1 MIQDEAGLRAEP
13 RGPRHA
19 PLLRLAGWEP
29 AASRLTNPTTCEM
42 PKRFGA
48 KRQNKGLRWV
58 IGARIALCSARKFG
72 DNNRVSTRSLNLTAM
87 KAVSGSGSADRFFQ
101 WSLYILV
108 VVGFAALMGT
118 NKLDA
123 PSLALV
129 LPALLLRGYLLLM
142 RKTLVI
148 SERWTTFLTLIYFAF
163 YAADYFYFSESFI
176 SATVHMVLFS
186 MVIKIFSVRRDRD
199 LMYLAV
205 LSFLMLLA
213 AAVLTVDTLFLL
225 TFSVFILV
233 AIATFVSMEMR
244 RSEQETLA
252 AGVPPHHDAK
262 FYGSLAGISGI
273 LGLLT
278 LAGAALLFFIL
289 PRVSSSGYLRNLG
302 VQSSLV
308 AGFSPEVNLGG
319 IGQIQQSSN
328 VVMHIEVQF
337 GKLSSNP
344 HWRGI
349 TLANFDGRHWWNPLE
364 IPTQHGLNNTP
375 LDLTRISNFSLYSE
389 SRRYAPHLQTLTYRV
404 VMEPVGLN
412 LFFLAPVPLKINGDY
427 RILEIKSDGSIFNV
441 HAADN
446 SSGTAD
452 EGGQT
457 VGIYTAE
464 ADTRNPEPFVIDSNS
479 TDYPAHIANLYL
491 QVPTLDPRI
500 AQLARQV
507 TASSTSNYTR
517 ARDIERYLQSNYGY
531 TLQLPGLREPDPLAR
546 FLFER
551 KKGHCEYFA
560 TSMVMMLRTLGI
572 PSRIVNGFRGGE
584 YNDLTS
590 SYIIREKDAHSWVE
604 VYFPEYGWVS
614 FDPTPAG
621 NADEPQ
627 TGWSRVGLYLDAARQ
642 IWREWIV
649 NYDFT
654 HQMKLRSDL
663 STATGN
669 AQSNFRT
676 WAERQYF
683 RVVEL
688 ISRWQRKLQD
698 LSPRQMAL
706 CCVLLGLLLAMPFAP
721 MTWRTI
727 QRTRALRHPQKA
739 PRTSASFW
747 YQRMLKMMAR
757 RGVRKEQSQT
767 AEEFASS
774 IPDARMRH
782 DVELFTEHYE
792 RARFDASVE
801 DAQLLPDLYEEIAG
815 KK

>member
-1 MIQDEAGLRAEP
+1 
-13 RGPRHA
+13 
-19 PLLRLAGWEP
+19 
-29 AASRLTNPTTCEM
+29 M
-42 PKRFGA
+42 PKRFWSDA
-48 KRQNKGLRWV
+48 TKTRLRWV
-58 IGARIALCSARKFG
+58 TGARIALCSVLKFG
-72 DNNRVSTRSLNLTAM
+72 DNNGVSTRSLNLTAM
-87 KAVSGSGSADRFFQ
+87 KAVPGSGSADRFFQ

-108 VVGFAALMGT
+108 VVGFTALMGT

-129 LPALLLRGYLLLM
+129 LPSLLLRGYLLLM

-148 SERWTTFLTLIYFAF
+148 SERWTTFLTVIYFAF

-199 LMYLAV
+199 LMYLAI

-213 AAVLTVDTLFLL
+213 AAVLTVDTLFLV
-225 TFSVFILV
+225 TFSLFILV

-244 RSEQETLA
+244 RSEKETLA

-262 FYGSLAGISGI
+262 FYGSLAGISGF

-289 PRVSSSGYLRNLG
+289 PRVSSNGYLRNLG

-375 LDLTRISNFSLYSE
+375 LDLTRISNFSFYSE
-389 SRRYAPHLQTLTYRV
+389 RLRSGPHLQTLTYRV

-427 RILEIKSDGSIFNV
+427 RILEIKSDGSIFNA
-441 HAADN
+441 HPPDN
-446 SSGTAD
+446 GSGAGD
-452 EGGQT
+452 NESGQT
-457 VGIYTAE
+457 VGIYSAE
-464 ADTRNPEPFVIDSNS
+464 ADTRNPEPYVRDSNS

-507 TASSTSNYTR
+507 TASSTSNYMR
-517 ARDIERYLQSNYGY
+517 AKDIERYLQSNYGY

-546 FLFER
+546 FLFDR

-560 TSMVMMLRTLGI
+560 TSMTMMLRTLGI

-590 SYIIREKDAHSWVE
+590 SYIVREKDAHSWVE

-621 NADEPQ
+621 NADGPQ
-627 TGWSRVGLYLDAARQ
+627 TGWSRMGLYLDAARQ

-669 AQSNFRT
+669 AQSNFRA
-676 WAERQYF
+676 WAERKYF
-683 RVVEL
+683 GVVEL
-688 ISRWQRKLQD
+688 ISRWQRRLEA

-721 MTWRTI
+721 MTWRSI

-774 IPDARMRH
+774 IPDPRIRR